1 MQMDV
6 ENDPGSQS
14 ANPNSDNEKPT
25 APIRWEDEP
34 SNAMNWSSAQKTILM
49 IMTSS
54 TAFVAYV

>member
-1 MQMDV
+1 MDV

-14 ANPNSDNEKPT
+14 ASPNSDNEKST

-54 TAFVAYV
+54 TAFVA